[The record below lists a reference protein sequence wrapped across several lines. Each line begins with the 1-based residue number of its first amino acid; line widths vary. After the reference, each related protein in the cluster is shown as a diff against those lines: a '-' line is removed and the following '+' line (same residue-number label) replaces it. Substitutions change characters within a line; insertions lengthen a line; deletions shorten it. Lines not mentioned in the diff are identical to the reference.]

1 MEYSPNGVKVGGT
14 SDTILILGILAFAGV
29 ILYKTGIF
37 GTAKAVTD
45 VADTAV
51 KAVGTVVTDVADL
64 PANIVQGT
72 ADAEI
77 LAQAGATALTSNTT
91 SVVEKVAVALASLG
105 VGGIVAGGVVATY
118 YSITHPITTQSIF
131 NDAINNKG
139 KAMDGLTALTMTMIY
154 SVYKRYVGV
163 NYMNWSAMAV
173 ANGATFDSVGNISS
187 DKTLSLGESQVYP
200 IAKD

>member
-1 MEYSPNGVKVGGT
+1 MQVSQSGANIG
-14 SDTILILGILAFAGV
+14 SNNDLILIFGVLAVAGV
-29 ILYKTGIF
+29 VLYKTGIF

-45 VADTAV
+45 VADTVV
-51 KAVGTVVTDVADL
+51 KAAGTVVTDVADL

-91 SVVEKVAVALASLG
+91 STVEKVAVALSSLG
-105 VGGIVAGGVVATY
+105 VGGLVTGGLVATY
-118 YSITHPITTQSIF
+118 YSIKNPITTQSIF
-131 NDAINNKG
+131 NNAIQG
-139 KAMDGLTALTMTMIY
+139 KATGGITQRTANMIE
-154 SVYKRYVGV
+154 SIYKRYVGV
-163 NYMNWSAMAV
+163 NYANWSAMAV

>member
-14 SDTILILGILAFAGV
+14 SDTILILGVLAVAGV
-29 ILYKTGIF
+29 ILWKTGIF

-51 KAVGTVVTDVADL
+51 KAVGTAVTDTVNL
-64 PANIVQGT
+64 PSNIVQGT

-91 SVVEKVAVALASLG
+91 STVEKVAVALSSLG
-105 VGGIVAGGVVATY
+105 VGGLVTGGVVATY
-118 YSITHPITTQSIF
+118 YSIKNPITTQSIF
-131 NDAINNKG
+131 NNAIQG
-139 KAMDGLTALTMTMIY
+139 KATGGITQRTANMIE
-154 SVYKRYVGV
+154 SIYKRYVGV
-163 NYMNWSAMAV
+163 NYENWSAMAV

>member
-1 MEYSPNGVKVGGT
+1 MQVSQSGANIG
-14 SDTILILGILAFAGV
+14 SNNDLILIFGVLAVAGV
-29 ILYKTGIF
+29 ILWKTGIF

-51 KAVGTVVTDVADL
+51 KAIGTAVKDVADL

-91 SVVEKVAVALASLG
+91 STVEKVAVALASLG
-105 VGGIVAGGVVATY
+105 VGGLVTGGVVATY
-118 YSITHPITTQSIF
+118 YSIKNPINTQSIF
-131 NDAINNKG
+131 NNAIQG
-139 KAMDGLTALTMTMIY
+139 KATGGITQRTANMIE
-154 SVYKRYVGV
+154 SIYKRYVGV
-163 NYMNWSAMAV
+163 NYANWSAMAV